1 MKNVFVFTMLFLS
14 ITLLKA
20 QQGNNQGNG
29 NNHSNNQSN
38 NQSSNTVTPAAI
50 RLMPYEATRFVVMN
64 HATHPTVSRW
74 EVIISQKTQNQAGN
88 VSYNTVQTY
97 NLNAKHYVQ
106 LPATYLSRARNNH
119 YYVAAKGYDSNNIL
133 VVEDLPKLTIDGP
146 VWTEACYWTC
156 IGDDYA
162 YDLSLYVNPP
172 TPPYSTSSSSR
183 LTLERSYDYY
193 DTDLEIGI
201 PHYEYMT
208 AADLAIKDAADLA
221 SFYNVPALIYGH
233 PGTSTSIIKL
243 IDVESSDPLYD
254 AYGTPLS
261 GTVYGVQKYLG
272 DWAGPVITSPEMAS
286 GDVNCDPSG
295 MIWAIDGINMSSDFG
310 SRPPVECLSA
320 GSSVGGPSSTSD
332 LSTATSLS
340 DCFKTHFID
349 DIPSGDMDF
358 AQNIADIKD
367 CLDAAGSNGN
377 TTTGIYPS
385 ELAAITYQ
393 SCSASNNG
401 SIITLTESDFADRN
415 GNYVSPTI
423 TLPAGLV
430 AVSYQMKNNTV
441 VTLYTELDNNY
452 VGQLEAR
459 NLVDV
464 NIYQV
469 PITNNRFTLEL
480 DSKIQTSCQYE
491 LFDFSGNLLH
501 SERIPLTSGQLSTT
515 NVRPAQG
522 IPTGQLVN
530 KFTFPDGS
538 VITELTNK
546 Q

>member
-14 ITLLKA
+14 ITLSKA

-29 NNHSNNQSN
+29 NNHSNNQS
-38 NQSSNTVTPAAI
+38 SNTITPAAI

-64 HATHPTVSRW
+64 HAAHPTVSRW

-88 VSYNTVQTY
+88 VSYNTVRTY

-106 LPATYLSRARNNH
+106 LPATYLSRASNNH

-133 VVEDLPKLTIDGP
+133 VIEDLPKLAIDGP
-146 VWTEACYWTC
+146 VWTEACAWTC
-156 IGDDYA
+156 VGDDYA
-162 YDLSLYVNPP
+162 YDLTMYVNPP
-172 TPPYSTSSSSR
+172 TPPASTSSSSR
-183 LTLERSYDYY
+183 LILERSYDYY
-193 DTDLEIGI
+193 DADLEVGI

-208 AADLAIKDAADLA
+208 AADLATKDAAGMA
-221 SFYNVPALIYGH
+221 SYYNVPALIYGY

-243 IDVESSDPLYD
+243 EDVPSSDPLYD
-254 AYGTPLS
+254 AHGVALS

-286 GDVNCDPSG
+286 GDENCG
-295 MIWAIDGINMSSDFG
+295 QLIGWAIDGINMSSDFG
-310 SRPPVECLSA
+310 SRPDVECT
-320 GSSVGGPSSTSD
+320 SVGAPSGGPSSTSG
-332 LSTATSLS
+332 LSTATSLT

-349 DIPSGDMDF
+349 GIPSGDMDF
-358 AQNIADIKD
+358 AQNITDIQD

-393 SCSASNNG
+393 PCSPSNNG
-401 SIITLTESDFADRN
+401 SVITLTESDFADRN

-459 NLVDV
+459 NLVAV

-480 DSKIQTSCQYE
+480 DSRIQTSCQYE

-501 SERIPLTSGQLSTT
+501 SERIPLTAGQLSTT

-538 VITELTNK
+538 VITKLTNK